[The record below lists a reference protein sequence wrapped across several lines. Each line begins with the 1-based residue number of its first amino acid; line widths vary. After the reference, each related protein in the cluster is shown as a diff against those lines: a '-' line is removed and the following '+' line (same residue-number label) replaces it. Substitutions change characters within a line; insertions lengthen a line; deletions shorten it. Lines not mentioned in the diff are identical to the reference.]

1 MAYESQIPVKVS
13 DLTNDVGYLTTIS
26 WNDIQNRPNVA
37 LKTEIPTR
45 TSELI
50 NDSGFITTSP
60 DFSLYYTKVECND
73 RFQPLGNYLTE
84 HQSLANYYTI
94 EEIQNGFQVKGNYLT
109 EHQSLANY
117 YTKQECDERFGS
129 ASYIV
134 KKLYSANENKYIDG
148 DGLLWKK
155 DESGQWE

>member
-1 MAYESQIPVKVS
+1 M
-13 DLTNDVGYLTTIS
+13 
-26 WNDIQNRPNVA
+26 
-37 LKTEIPTR
+37 
-45 TSELI
+45 I

-73 RFQPLGNYLTE
+73 RFQPIGNYLTE

-148 DGLLWKK
+148 DGLV
-155 DESGQWE
+155 WEKQSIGHWTNWEWSDGNDHTSEIAIYKS